1 MWNSAI
7 KKPKVVITMSK
18 PMIGSKDSKDDL
30 LPNSET
36 QNLISK

>member
-1 MWNSAI
+1 M
-7 KKPKVVITMSK
+7 KPKVVITMSK
-18 PMIGSKDSKDDL
+18 PMIASKDSKDDL